1 MGPVGVFPHLP
12 EALSDES
19 KATVDAMMLDD
30 AHWFAAQL
38 ESDVTKWKRL
48 AAEWKLRLGDF
59 PGFVS
64 DGGIYELRRPG
75 RGCTPGGSCKWKSWY
90 HRRNS

>member
-12 EALSDES
+12 EALSEES

-38 ESDVTKWKRL
+38 ESDVAKWKRL
-48 AAEWKLRLGDF
+48 AAEWKLRLGMQET
-59 PGFVS
+59 PTTTVHHQCHPATEFV
-64 DGGIYELRRPG
+64 G
-75 RGCTPGGSCKWKSWY
+75 
-90 HRRNS
+90 

>member
-1 MGPVGVFPHLP
+1 MGPVGVFHHLP
-12 EALSDES
+12 EALTDES

-48 AAEWKLRLGDF
+48 AAEWKLRLGMQET
-59 PGFVS
+59 PTTTVPLWCHPATEFV
-64 DGGIYELRRPG
+64 G
-75 RGCTPGGSCKWKSWY
+75 
-90 HRRNS
+90 